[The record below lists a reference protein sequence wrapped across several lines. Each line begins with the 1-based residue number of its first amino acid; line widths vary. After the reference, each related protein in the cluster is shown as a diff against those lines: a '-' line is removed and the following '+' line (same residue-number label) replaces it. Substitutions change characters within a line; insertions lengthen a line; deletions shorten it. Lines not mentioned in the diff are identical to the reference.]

1 MSYMR
6 QSIKKTGIDKHI
18 QYETKLVSL
27 NWNSQDALWELNLKV
42 GKGEEKKVVRASWV
56 VLGTGYYDYEKALPT
71 TIPGLDNFKG
81 KVSRQSL
88 SLSALLN
95 QVMFPRLFI
104 HNSGLRT

>member
-27 NWNSQDALWELNLKV
+27 NWNSQDALWELTLKV

-81 KVSRQSL
+81 KVSGTIL
-88 SLSALLN
+88 PLSALLK
-95 QVMFPRLFI
+95 QVISHRLSTR
-104 HNSGLRT
+104 NSGLKT